1 MGQKKDSLT
10 PNNRV
15 AKFKQFGFLFL
26 RLLVIVVFIFVLL
39 CWKFIITKG
48 TFAVCW
54 VDCLNI
60 QRKENRERL
69 AEKIRSKF
77 VISPLN
83 TWLKG
88 QNFFCWFGDKLLSF
102 LFCCCYSVLLA
113 VWWLLFFFV
122 HLPSP
127 SSFPFIVVTVT
138 TTYWTLCNGK
148 WAYTTKIVLFV
159 FFFSLSQTN
168 SHSFWSATTEQF
180 GHRNLNFNGGS
191 LFRWQFSGI
200 LSATRR
206 PKLR

>member
-1 MGQKKDSLT
+1 MHNLTYIIICMGQKKDSLT

-113 VWWLLFFFV
+113 VWWLLFFFR
-122 HLPSP
+122 P
-127 SSFPFIVVTVT
+127 SSIAIV
-138 TTYWTLCNGK
+138 
-148 WAYTTKIVLFV
+148 I
-159 FFFSLSQTN
+159 SI
-168 SHSFWSATTEQF
+168 
-180 GHRNLNFNGGS
+180 HRCYCYHNILNAVQRKMSVHN
-191 LFRWQFSGI
+191 
-200 LSATRR
+200 
-206 PKLR
+206 